1 MIVELFQSARSSVLD
16 TTYFGIA
23 LNLSENWSPERDG
36 HAAAKPS

>member
-1 MIVELFQSARSSVLD
+1 MVELFQSARSSEPD

-23 LNLSENWSPERDG
+23 LSLSANGSPERDG